1 MQKILKE
8 IKLLEKAKKNG
19 DKKYNV
25 KKRRILSLTGK
36 ISCISIVPALIMGL
50 VITITGVTAI
60 RQGMQEEVFASLEA
74 IAVSIDAAYMAID
87 GGDYSLSADDELF
100 KGELNVT
107 ENENLIDS
115 FTKGNDKQVTLFYGD
130 VRYATSLVSLETGER
145 ILGTTADPEVYERV
159 TRQGETI
166 HLSNIVINNTDY
178 YACYIPMKNSDGNI
192 VGMYFAGQPAESVNA
207 FVRQKVIYVMAAG
220 IIIGLVSVILI
231 LLVTRGIKHGIIA
244 AEDAVTNIAAGILN
258 VPVDQKGLKRNDE
271 LGDMMRDIQK
281 LQQGLEKI
289 VSDIKNSVDV
299 LNQQGDELSHMASDT
314 SVTADGVKDAVN
326 GISQGAL
333 SQAHD
338 VEIASNKVT
347 AIGDIIG
354 SIVLSAN
361 TLDKLSSSMK
371 NNGDE
376 AIVIINKLAASND
389 ATSDAVKRIGDMVAA
404 TNESAAKI
412 SAAVTLITSI
422 ADETNLLSLNASIE
436 AARAGEQ
443 GRGFAVVAGQIQK
456 LAEQSSES
464 AVSIAEIIN
473 ELLDDSKN
481 AVKVMAEVR
490 KIVSKQQERFEQT
503 KYQFSNVHNGIDQSR
518 KEAEEIKIKTNAC
531 DKEKEDIIQIISG
544 LTAISEENAN
554 SAQET
559 TSSMEELNDTIGI
572 IAGSA
577 ASLQSISA
585 KLQTIVEIFEL

>member
-1 MQKILKE
+1 MQINIKGDNVLGKIKKILK
-8 IKLLEKAKKNG
+8 KNYKG
-19 DKKYNV
+19 N
-25 KKRRILSLTGK
+25 KRRVLSLTGK
-36 ISCISIVPALIMGL
+36 ISCISILPALIMGL
-50 VITITGVTAI
+50 VMTIVGVTAI

-87 GGDYSLSADDELF
+87 EGDYSLSDDNELF

-115 FTKGNDKQVTLFYGD
+115 FISGNNKQVTLFYED
-130 VRYATSLVSLETGER
+130 VRYATSLVSVETGER
-145 ILGTTADPEVYERV
+145 ILGTTADPEVYKRV
-159 TRQGETI
+159 VGQGETI
-166 HLSNIVINNTDY
+166 YLSDIVINNTDY
-178 YACYIPMKNSDGNI
+178 YACYIPMRNSDGSI

-207 FVRQKVIYVMAAG
+207 FVKQKVVYVLVAG
-220 IIIGLVSVILI
+220 IIIGLISVILI

-244 AEDAVTNIAAGILN
+244 AEDAVTSIAAGVLN

-281 LQQGLEKI
+281 LQQGLERI

-299 LNQQGDELSHMASDT
+299 LNQQGDELSRMAADT
-314 SVTADGVKDAVN
+314 SVTADGVKSAVD
-326 GISQGAL
+326 GISQGTL

-338 VEIASNKVT
+338 VEIASDKVS
-347 AIGDIIG
+347 AIGNMIG

-361 TLDKLSSSMK
+361 TLDKLSLNMK

-376 AIVIINKLAASND
+376 AMVIIDKLAASNN
-389 ATSDAVKRIGDMVAA
+389 ATSNAVEKIGEMVTA
-404 TNESAAKI
+404 TNESAARI
-412 SAAVTLITSI
+412 SEAVTLITSI

-456 LAEQSSES
+456 LAEQSNAS
-464 AVSIAEIIN
+464 AISIAEIIN

-481 AVKVMAEVR
+481 AVEVMTEVR
-490 KIVSKQQERFEQT
+490 KIVNKQQERFEQT
-503 KYQFSNVHNGIDQSR
+503 KYQFSSVHDGIDRSR
-518 KEAEEIKIKTNAC
+518 EEAEEIKTKTNKC
-531 DKEKEDIIQIISG
+531 DKEKEDIIQIISN
-544 LTAISEENAN
+544 LASISEENAG

-585 KLQTIVEIFEL
+585 KLQTIVEIFKL